1 MELFPIIDIQDFR
14 AKQLSG
20 NENFSYSELKGIH
33 HIERP
38 HRHHFF
44 LLALFEQAE
53 GIHTID
59 FNTYKIDNRQIH
71 VLFPNQVHTWKLE
84 EHTIGY
90 QLMVDREHFE
100 KFSSNF
106 PFSLAYYQR
115 NPVISLSE
123 PVFDTLLYEF
133 KAIQNELNDKDFLP
147 EIIHARTAVI
157 ISTVSKEIKKLFSS
171 REDSQYSARL
181 VKFHELIEEF
191 FREEKSI
198 SFYAE
203 KLNIST
209 SYLTKICR
217 AQLKTSPTQVILQR
231 ILLESKRLLKS
242 TNLSIKEIAFDLG
255 FIDAPYFSNFF
266 RQHIGITPKQFRDH

>member
-14 AKQLSG
+14 EKQLSG
-20 NENFSYSELKGIH
+20 NDNFSYSELKGIH

-44 LLALFEQAE
+44 LLALFEQAG

-59 FNTYKIDNRQIH
+59 FNEYKIENRQIH
-71 VLFPNQVHTWKLE
+71 ILFPKQVHTWNLE
-84 EHTIGY
+84 QHTMGY

-106 PFSLAYYQR
+106 PFSFAYYQK
-115 NPVISLSE
+115 NPVLTLSE
-123 PVFDTLLYEF
+123 SVFNLLLYEF
-133 KAIQNELNDKDFLP
+133 KAIQNELEEQNILP
-147 EIIHARTAVI
+147 EVIHARTAVI
-157 ISTVSKEIKKLFSS
+157 IAMVSKEIRKIFHDN
-171 REDSQYSARL
+171 ENNPYNTRL
-181 VKFHELIEEF
+181 VKLHELIDEF
-191 FREEKSI
+191 FREEKSV

-217 AQLKTSPTQVILQR
+217 TQLQTSPTQLILQR
-231 ILLESKRLLKS
+231 TILEAKRLLKS
-242 TNLSIKEIAFDLG
+242 TDLSVKEIAFELG
-255 FIDAPYFSNFF
+255 FIDSPYFSNVFK
-266 RQHIGITPKQFRDH
+266 QHIGITPKQFRDH

>member
-147 EIIHARTAVI
+147 EVIHARTAVI

-217 AQLKTSPTQVILQR
+217 AQLKTSPTQLILQR
-231 ILLESKRLLKS
+231 TLLEAKRLLKS

-266 RQHIGITPKQFRDH
+266 RQHLGITPKQFRDH

>member
-20 NENFSYSELKGIH
+20 NENFSYSEIKGIH

-44 LLALFEQAE
+44 LLALFEKAG

-59 FNTYKIDNRQIH
+59 FNEYKIGNRQIH
-71 VLFPNQVHTWKLE
+71 VLFPNQVHTWNLE

-106 PFSLAYYQR
+106 PFSFAYYQR

-123 PVFDTLLYEF
+123 SVFNTLLYEF
-133 KAIQNELNDKDFLP
+133 KAIQNELSDQNFLP
-147 EIIHARTAVI
+147 EVIHARTAVI
-157 ISTVSKEIKKLFSS
+157 ISTVSKEIKKLFSE
-171 REDSQYSARL
+171 RESSQYSTRVAKL
-181 VKFHELIEEF
+181 HALIEEF

-198 SFYAE
+198 SFYAK

-217 AQLKTSPTQVILQR
+217 AQLQTSPTQLISQR
-231 ILLESKRLLKS
+231 TLLEAKRFLKS
-242 TNLSIKEIAFDLG
+242 TDLSIKEISFDLG

-266 RQHIGITPKQFRDH
+266 KQHIGITPKQFRDN

>member
-147 EIIHARTAVI
+147 EVIHARTAVI

-209 SYLTKICR
+209 SYLTKVCR
-217 AQLKTSPTQVILQR
+217 AQLKTSPTQLILQR
-231 ILLESKRLLKS
+231 TLLESKRLLKS